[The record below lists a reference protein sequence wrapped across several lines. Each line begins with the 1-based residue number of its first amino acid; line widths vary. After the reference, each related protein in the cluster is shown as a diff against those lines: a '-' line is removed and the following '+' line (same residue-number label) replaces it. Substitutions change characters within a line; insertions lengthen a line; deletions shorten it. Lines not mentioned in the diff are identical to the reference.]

1 MAEVEV
7 GDHYVRRWHELDGAP
22 ILVIALTG
30 DGVMEAHGVTT
41 ARWSADAGMLTM
53 DPASGLDI
61 IDAERLIVA
70 DIEGNNIGT
79 WTLTE
84 PVTIRPGDEV
94 DFDNGLVQQVYP
106 VPQKAKNAP
115 PE

>member
-1 MAEVEV
+1 MIAKEVEV

-61 IDAERLIVA
+61 IDAERLIA
-70 DIEGNNIGT
+70 
-79 WTLTE
+79 E
-84 PVTIRPGDEV
+84 PEA
-94 DFDNGLVQQVYP
+94 L
-106 VPQKAKNAP
+106 AP
-115 PE
+115 SAARR